1 MVTIEQVEQL
11 EAKVSNAIDYV
22 KRLTT
27 ENERLRLESG
37 RLSGENNLLYGKLD
51 DCQSRIQELEVLLQG
66 FKQDQER
73 IEQGIVSALER
84 LNHFE
89 DAIGETV
96 AQRSSHTAVSNE
108 PAGSQEGDSI
118 FEEEGGTFSDDLIEP
133 EVPPPPPS
141 IEASADGGSSND
153 EEDASDES
161 DEASDDDDDAV
172 LGMLDRETAPQNGE
186 GASEEWA
193 LGGEPEKP
201 PVANAELDIY

>member
-1 MVTIEQVEQL
+1 
-11 EAKVSNAIDYV
+11 
-22 KRLTT
+22 
-27 ENERLRLESG
+27 
-37 RLSGENNLLYGKLD
+37 
-51 DCQSRIQELEVLLQG
+51 LLQG

-96 AQRSSHTAVSNE
+96 AQRASHTSTASNDASASDAVVSNE
-108 PAGSQEGDSI
+108 PAGSQEVDSI

-153 EEDASDES
+153 EESD
-161 DEASDDDDDAV
+161 DEASDDEDDASDDDAV

-186 GASEEWA
+186 GASEEWS
-193 LGGEPEKP
+193 LGGEPEKQ